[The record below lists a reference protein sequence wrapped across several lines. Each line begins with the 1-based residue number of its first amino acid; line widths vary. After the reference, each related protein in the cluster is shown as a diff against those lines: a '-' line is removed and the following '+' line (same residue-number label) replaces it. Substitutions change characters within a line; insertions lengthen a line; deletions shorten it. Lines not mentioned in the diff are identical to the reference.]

1 MTYCIIDCEFA
12 PIPREKRLSKKLA
25 KEIIQIGCIF
35 MNDTF
40 DVIGTFKS
48 FVRPCYG
55 GNLDKYVASLTGIKA
70 SDLRSAP
77 TAKEVIEHL
86 SSLMDNDDTY
96 FVTWSE
102 NDCKQLEAQLD
113 LEYYTTGR
121 ELEVSDCFI
130 DCLYDYIDC
139 QAIFGE
145 IMKSPNRKYRLSEA
159 LWISNITDCCDNYHD
174 AFADAY
180 NTAQLFKKTQTE
192 EDFTFSPYYIPS
204 DLVETLHYDPFKQRC
219 LA

>member
-12 PIPREKRLSKKLA
+12 PIPREKRIFKNLA

-40 DVIGTFKS
+40 DVIGTFKT

-77 TAKEVIEHL
+77 TGKEVIEHL
-86 SSLMDNDDTY
+86 SSLIDEDTY
-96 FVTWSE
+96 LVTWSE
-102 NDCKQLEAQLD
+102 NDCRQLERQLD

-121 ELEVSDCFI
+121 ELEVSNCFI
-130 DCLYDYIDC
+130 DSLYDYIDV
-139 QAIFGE
+139 QEIFAQ
-145 IMKSPNRKYRLSEA
+145 ILNTRRKYRLCEA
-159 LWISNITDCCDNYHD
+159 LWISGVADSCDNYHD
-174 AFADAY
+174 ALGDAW
-180 NTAQLFKKTQTE
+180 NTAILFKKTQLE
-192 EDFTFSPYYIPS
+192 EEFTFSPYYIPS
-204 DLVETLHYDPFKQRC
+204 DLVETSYTIF
-219 LA
+219 